1 MMANKT
7 HPSATVTRK
16 SDDVVGTPGL
26 APVGGGR
33 HTMEQTAITQIGS
46 GGRSDAE
53 REQSWDTMGGLP
65 GRAPFATGGASGG
78 HADQKSVRDDGGMI
92 AAGHYNIEKRGSS
105 DAKG

>member
-1 MMANKT
+1 MADKT

-16 SDDVVGTPGL
+16 SDDVVGSPGT
-26 APVGGGR
+26 APVGGGH
-33 HTMEQTAITQIGS
+33 HTAEQAAITQIAS

-53 REQSWDTMGGLP
+53 RERSWGTMDGQP

-105 DAKG
+105 DATE